1 MSQAL
6 YEQARA
12 AFLSFPEAVET
23 ITWGEPHF
31 RVANKIFGGYGEK
44 DGRASIGFK
53 LTMSHAEAAIAADS
67 RFSKAPYVGNKGWV
81 NLEINQQTDWGEVKK
96 LIEISYRL
104 IAPKKLVKLLDDDPS
119 RPKK

>member
-1 MSQAL
+1 VSQAL

-53 LTMSHAEAAIAADS
+53 LTMPHAEAAIAADS

-81 NLEINQQTDWGEVKK
+81 NLEINPQTDWGEVKK

-104 IAPKKLVKLLDDDPS
+104 IAPKKLVRLLD
-119 RPKK
+119 RPQK